1 MESLINDQ
9 IANEMYSANLYLS
22 MSSYFISLDLDGFSN
37 FYKVQAQEELSHAMK
52 QFDYLHRVSG
62 KLVMQS
68 IPQPVTE
75 FKSID
80 ETIEVTLKHEEEV
93 SKKIY
98 EIAREALAE
107 GDFAT
112 HTFIQWFITEQVE
125 EIDTIS
131 HLLQKV
137 RMIKDNTSALYLLNT
152 ELSQRKF
159 AGTIDVNSNAN

>member
-98 EIAREALAE
+98 EIAKEALAE